1 MPDIEWIVL
10 YMALGAITGF
20 MAGLLGLGGGGML
33 VPLLASIF
41 TMQGMSADTAVHLA
55 LGTSL
60 ACMIIAST
68 ASIHAHASQGAIM
81 WRFAGGMIP
90 GIAAGALLA
99 AHAAAKLNP
108 VHIALFFV
116 LFMALIALQIF
127 VNWQPEPSKQPVTL
141 RGLFVAGVGIG
152 SVSALTAAGGGFLT
166 VAYLSYKNS
175 DIKTAIGTSAAI
187 GFPIAIAGTA
197 GYLIS
202 GWTITSSDPY
212 TLGFVYIPAFLAIS
226 IAGVVSAHYGARW
239 THRLPEAFL
248 KKTLAVI
255 SLLLSI
261 KMLAALV

>member
-41 TMQGMSADTAVHLA
+41 TMQGMNADTAVHLA

-60 ACMIIAST
+60 ACMIISST
-68 ASIHAHASQGAIM
+68 ASIHAHASRRAIM
-81 WRFAGGMIP
+81 WRAAGGMIP

-108 VHIALFFV
+108 AHIASFFA
-116 LFMALIALQIF
+116 LFMALVALQIF

-141 RGLFVAGVGIG
+141 RGLLMAGVGIG

-175 DIKTAIGTSAAI
+175 DIKSAIGTSAAI

-197 GYLIS
+197 GYMIS

-226 IAGVVSAHYGARW
+226 IASAVSAHYGARW

-248 KKTLAVI
+248 RKALAII

-261 KMLAALV
+261 KMLVTLV